1 MSQNEEG
8 SETEWISAWVP
19 CADYEKEREKQV
31 EKYHHKEYPKKG
43 KENVCMHEMC
53 MSMLR
58 AKKFTSW
65 VQPNPIL
72 IAHKFQ
78 L

>member
-1 MSQNEEG
+1 MSPNEEG
-8 SETEWISAWVP
+8 SETEWICTWVP
-19 CADYEKEREKQV
+19 CADYDTQRERQA
-31 EKYHHKEYPKKG
+31 EKYHHKEDPKNE

-53 MSMLR
+53 MSMLC
-58 AKKFTSW
+58 AKKITSW
-65 VQPNPIL
+65 VQPNTIL

>member
-8 SETEWISAWVP
+8 SETEWICTWVP
-19 CADYEKEREKQV
+19 CADYEREREREREKQA

-58 AKKFTSW
+58 AKKITSW
-65 VQPNPIL
+65 V
-72 IAHKFQ
+72 
-78 L
+78 